1 MMKSIKENEE
11 RRKRENKE
19 RRKREKKDVREF
31 I

>member
-19 RRKREKKDVREF
+19 RRKREKKDIKEF